1 MSLPSIGQ
9 SVSNG
14 ISPPP
19 SHQTIG
25 RNGSFW
31 LPQKINQSFDSKVKN
46 TSQSK
51 EGSKQGASKG
61 ADLGKSGS
69 GEKST
74 ARISFL
80 GSRTTVAGN
89 SPPKGKSLNAPSFA
103 SSKFGSMSA
112 KAPQLKS
119 LLSSPVNSGRPVSS
133 EQVIHG
139 QQAKTM
145 RHANRNTAHPEVNSR
160 DSVSPDQERKEN
172 GGKHG
177 ERRGAKNALLDSK
190 MDIAQSQQDFK
201 VLEGQVSRDP
211 VPSVPPKARAFLQFL
226 SNSVAPRMAYLDKN
240 TRKVV
245 RFAVDLPNK
254 TKLGVR
260 LEESG
265 DALSLCFICSD
276 PESLEMLGFTKDV
289 LSKSLADQS
298 GKVAQINIFNNYKEM
313 DEHFSRAA

>member
-19 SHQTIG
+19 SHQAIG

-31 LPQKINQSFDSKVKN
+31 LPQKMDQSFDSKVKN
-46 TSQSK
+46 STQSK
-51 EGSKQGASKG
+51 EGAKQGASKG
-61 ADLGKSGS
+61 AVSGKSVS
-69 GEKST
+69 GGKSP
-74 ARISFL
+74 ARTSSM
-80 GSRTTVAGN
+80 GSRATVAGN
-89 SPPKGKSLNAPSFA
+89 SPPKGKSLNTQSFA

-119 LLSSPVNSGRPVSS
+119 LLSGPVNPGRPIGP
-133 EQVIHG
+133 EQVLHG

-145 RHANRNTAHPEVNSR
+145 RNVNRNPTHPEVNSR
-160 DSVSPDQERKEN
+160 EFVSPDQERKGN
-172 GGKHG
+172 GEKHG
-177 ERRGAKNALLDSK
+177 GRRGAKNALLDPK

-201 VLEGQVSRDP
+201 VLEGQASRDP
-211 VPSVPPKARAFLQFL
+211 VPSVPSKARSFLKFL

-265 DALSLCFICSD
+265 DSLSLCFICSD
-276 PESLEMLGFTKDV
+276 PESLEMLGFTKEA

-298 GKVAQINIFNNYKEM
+298 GKVAQINVFNNYKEM